1 MPQHLYMVNPPLF
14 PLFPLFG
21 PSDFTKQGIPLFNFG
36 GNKMLIDYSY
46 LKIFLDNTLQM

>member
-21 PSDFTKQGIPLFNFG
+21 PSDFTKQGIPLFNF
-36 GNKMLIDYSY
+36 
-46 LKIFLDNTLQM
+46 NTLQM